1 MDEVLIYWQA
11 FHIGHKPIQLLGD
24 HNLCCNRLVTLL
36 AILEW
41 INGFWSL
48 SWISL
53 YGGVPFK
60 TRAIQTKPHS
70 ITHWTVWS
78 DLGWG
83 FWTPWFYS
91 SLLLHAC
98 FVWRLFNNL
107 CTLTASLIP
116 LCSAPSSPSPAC
128 LQQLCSSGNQSLR
141 KFYFPLHAR
150 IVRSPFLEVSLTDMV
165 SSHCYSQWTY

>member
-1 MDEVLIYWQA
+1 MDSGVFLGYHCRVVL
-11 FHIGHKPIQLLGD
+11 
-24 HNLCCNRLVTLL
+24 C
-36 AILEW
+36 
-41 INGFWSL
+41 SL
-48 SWISL
+48 
-53 YGGVPFK
+53 K
-60 TRAIQTKPHS
+60 TRAIQIKPHS

-98 FVWRLFNNL
+98 FVWLLFNNL

-150 IVRSPFLEVSLTDMV
+150 IVRSVFLEVSLTDMV
-165 SSHCYSQWTY
+165 SSHCYSHTMDLLKSYGYCAMWS

>member
-24 HNLCCNRLVTLL
+24 HNLCCNRLNSVGYSRMDKWVFLGYHCTVVSC
-36 AILEW
+36 
-41 INGFWSL
+41 SL
-48 SWISL
+48 
-53 YGGVPFK
+53 K
-60 TRAIQTKPHS
+60 TRAIQIKPHS

-128 LQQLCSSGNQSLR
+128 LQQFVLLEISPSGNLFST
-141 KFYFPLHAR
+141 PCTNS
-150 IVRSPFLEVSLTDMV
+150 SPFLEVSLTDMV